1 MKVLMVCRKYS
12 GIRHDHWA
20 PAGTPAVIKLI
31 DELEARAHPT
41 TILFLAKSSDASSGD
56 SVTDYGVFRNVTFIH
71 VGWRGARRL
80 PAALSDLVNDARQF
94 FRVLPYVI
102 SSFDIRY
109 FDRAHLGYAAFF
121 SLFFRNVV
129 WRCLGV
135 QSFLIA
141 RDSGKWMGALY
152 LALARILVRFPIR
165 LMICTNDGSPWFRL
179 FRGRARRR
187 LLLLTNGVD
196 FAKRAIDTSD
206 TVPIIGFVG
215 RSTLAKGLDVFVDV
229 CANLAERGVSF
240 KAVVVGGGHYLN
252 AARQKAQQLGMGDIV
267 DFAGSIPH
275 ADICSRFSNID
286 IYCATARNGI
296 FSNTTLEALAAG
308 CCVVALSPS
317 VETGTDVTTARFLP
331 SDLIVWIRR
340 DEPVKD
346 CADVIVR
353 WLADPAGLSVRR
365 TRTYEFAANALV
377 PWNERIRREADL
389 MEQLAGGQAPPRG
402 ALAGDL
408 FALRAFEEAA

>member
-12 GIRHDHWA
+12 GIRHDLWA

-41 TILFLAKSSDASSGD
+41 TVLFLAKSSDASSGD
-56 SVTDYGVFRNVTFIH
+56 SVTDYGLFRNVRFIH
-71 VGWRGARRL
+71 VGWRGTRRL
-80 PAALSDLVNDARQF
+80 PAALSDLINDTRQL

-102 SSFDIRY
+102 SGFDVRY

-121 SLFFRNVV
+121 SLFFRNVI

-152 LALARILVRFPIR
+152 LALARALVRFPIR

-179 FRGRARRR
+179 FRGSAKRR

-196 FAKRAIDTSD
+196 FAKRATDTRD
-206 TVPIIGFVG
+206 TIPVIGFVG
-215 RSTLAKGLDVFVDV
+215 RATLAKGLDVFVDV
-229 CANLAERGVSF
+229 CANLAERDASF
-240 KAVVVGGGHYLN
+240 RAVAIGGGHYLN
-252 AARQKAQQLGMGDIV
+252 EARQKARQLGVDDVV
-267 DFAGSIPH
+267 DFAGSVPH
-275 ADICSRFSNID
+275 ADICSRFANID

-308 CCVVALSPS
+308 CCVVALSPN
-317 VETGTDVTTARFLP
+317 VET
-331 SDLIVWIRR
+331 
-340 DEPVKD
+340 
-346 CADVIVR
+346 
-353 WLADPAGLSVRR
+353 
-365 TRTYEFAANALV
+365 V
-377 PWNERIRREADL
+377 PT
-389 MEQLAGGQAPPRG
+389 
-402 ALAGDL
+402 
-408 FALRAFEEAA
+408 

>member
-31 DELEARAHPT
+31 EELEARAHPT
-41 TILFLAKSSDASSGD
+41 TVLFLAKSSDASSGD
-56 SVTDYGVFRNVTFIH
+56 SVTDYGIFRNVRFIH
-71 VGWRGARRL
+71 VGWRGAHRL
-80 PAALSDLVNDARQF
+80 PAALSDLVNDTRQF
-94 FRVLPYVI
+94 FRVLRYVV
-102 SSFDIRY
+102 SGFDIRY
-109 FDRAHLGYAAFF
+109 FDRAHLGYAALF
-121 SLFFRNVV
+121 SLLFRNVV

-141 RDSGKWMGALY
+141 RDSGKGMGALY
-152 LALARILVRFPIR
+152 LALARTLVRFPIR

-196 FAKRAIDTSD
+196 FAKRAIDTPN
-206 TVPIIGFVG
+206 TLPVIGFVG
-215 RSTLAKGLDVFVDV
+215 RATLAKGLDIFVDI
-229 CANLAERGVSF
+229 CANLAERGASF
-240 KAVVVGGGHYLN
+240 RAVAIGGGQYLN
-252 AARQKAQQLGMGDIV
+252 EARLKAQQLGVGGIV

-275 ADICSRFSNID
+275 SDICSRFANID

-308 CCVVALSPS
+308 CCVVALSPN
-317 VETGTDVTTARFLP
+317 VETGADVTTAKFLQ
-331 SDLIVWIRR
+331 SDLIAWIARN
-340 DEPVKD
+340 EPVKG
-346 CADVIVR
+346 CAEVIAR
-353 WLADPAGLSVRR
+353 WLVDPVDLSRRR
-365 TRTYEFAANALV
+365 TLTHEFAAKALV

-389 MEQLAGGQAPPRG
+389 MEQLAGGQVPPRG